1 MIQHPYILQ
10 YNFKKKGY
18 LTFEPLTLM
27 PIQLK
32 MVDPSLLNQKEVC
45 MVDFHFVCTHF
56 IYCAILSTISS
67 PYAFYENTYLK
78 QMDNFEKNIEDI

>member
-1 MIQHPYILQ
+1 MPKKKKNDKKNNRKIMIQCPYILQ

-45 MVDFHFVCTHF
+45 MVDFHFV
-56 IYCAILSTISS
+56 
-67 PYAFYENTYLK
+67 
-78 QMDNFEKNIEDI
+78 